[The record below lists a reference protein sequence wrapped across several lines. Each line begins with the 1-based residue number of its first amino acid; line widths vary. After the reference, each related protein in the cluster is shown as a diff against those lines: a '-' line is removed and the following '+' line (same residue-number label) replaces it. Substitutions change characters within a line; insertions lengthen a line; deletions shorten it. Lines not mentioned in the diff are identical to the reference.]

1 MRSLTMLEARSR
13 AGLLTVDGYELD
25 VDLTGG
31 PDTFRSTTTVR
42 FRATPGADTFIELRP
57 HTLRAARLNGR
68 QLDPATLAEGR
79 LPLPG
84 LAADNELVVEADY
97 PYSRSSE
104 GMHRFVDPADGKVYI
119 YAQPSITQAPRF
131 MACFDQPD
139 LKAPVTLR
147 VTADPQ
153 WLVRANGAGRQVA
166 PGRWEFAPT
175 PPLATY
181 LITLAAGPYHE
192 LRAEHD
198 GIPLGLYARA
208 SLAGHLEREAPELFE
223 VTAAGLDYYH
233 DRFGIRYP
241 FGDYDQVFA
250 PEFSWGAMEF
260 PGCVLIRDE
269 LVFRSAVTDSE
280 RERRAVLIAHEMA
293 HMWFGDLVTM
303 RWWDDLWLNESFA
316 DYLGWRV
323 TAEATRFRT
332 AAASYIVSRKSW
344 GYAADQRP
352 STHPVAPTEVADTAQ
367 ALANFDGISY
377 AKGSAVLRQLVAW
390 VGDEAFWAGLRSY
403 FQTHAYGNATL
414 ADLLDALSKASGRD
428 LTEWGEQWLRRSG
441 VDTLRPEVEM
451 DDAGRWRTVR
461 ITATGPDGQPATRP
475 HRVAVGV
482 YDEVD
487 GAVTRRAQVLVD
499 VPGTP
504 GPVEVPALAGAP
516 AGQLLLVNDDDL
528 SYAKLRLAG
537 SGDPLTVLP
546 RLADPQARALVWG
559 AAWDACRDAE
569 LPASRLVE
577 LAAAALPHETHLPL
591 YETMFATV
599 CDQVVDRYLP
609 PVRRPLALATMA
621 GVARQVLS
629 AAEPGSAW
637 QLAGARGL
645 IRCAGAEDV
654 DWLREWLAGQV
665 PDGLALDPDLRW
677 LIVGRLAALGAAAE
691 ELIAAEEAR
700 DPSARGQQQ
709 ALWCRA
715 ARPEPEAKAEAW
727 RLITTDRTLSNRLL
741 TAAAEGFW
749 QPGQAELTAPYV
761 ARYFDEIGATAEWRS
776 EQLLEAVTRA
786 AYPRYVVSETTVATA
801 TAALATE
808 GLHPVV
814 RREIVDA
821 TDDLRRALAA
831 RGRETEG
838 VAGR

>member
-1 MRSLTMLEARSR
+1 MLEARSR

-323 TAEATRFRT
+323 TAEATRFKT
-332 AAASYIVSRKSW
+332 APASYSVSRKSW
-344 GYAADQRP
+344 GYNADQRP
-352 STHPVAPTEVADTAQ
+352 STHPVAPTEVADTDQ

-390 VGDEAFWAGLRSY
+390 IGDEAFWSGLRSY
-403 FQTHAYGNATL
+403 FQAHAYGNATL
-414 ADLLDALSKASGRD
+414 ADLLTELSTASGRD
-428 LTEWGEQWLRRSG
+428 LTEWGERWLRQSG
-441 VDTLRPEVEM
+441 VDILRPEVTVDET
-451 DDAGRWRTVR
+451 GRYTGVR
-461 ITATGPDGQPATRP
+461 IIATGPDGSAASRP

-482 YDEVD
+482 YDEVE
-487 GAVTRRAQVLVD
+487 GVLARRQQVLVD
-499 VPGTP
+499 LEPGTEAT
-504 GPVEVPALAGAP
+504 EVPTLVGAGE
-516 AGQLLLVNDDDL
+516 GRLLLVNDDDL
-528 SYAKLRLAG
+528 SYTKIRLAG
-537 SGDPLTVLP
+537 QGDPLTSLP
-546 RLADPQARALVWG
+546 GLTDPQARALVWQ

-569 LPASRLVE
+569 LSANRLVE
-577 LAAAALPHETHLPL
+577 LAAAALPSETHLPL
-591 YETMFATV
+591 YETMFATL
-599 CDQVVDRYLP
+599 CDPLIDRYLP
-609 PVRRPLALATMA
+609 PSQHPLALATLA
-621 GVARQVLS
+621 GVARQVLT
-629 AAEPGSAW
+629 AAAPGSGW
-637 QLAGARGL
+637 QLAAARGL
-645 IRCAGAEDV
+645 LRCAQPADV
-654 DWLREWLAGQV
+654 EWLQRWLSGEV
-665 PDGLALDPDLRW
+665 PEGLILDPDLRW
-677 LIVGRLAALGAAAE
+677 SIIERLAVLGQADEALIVAE
-691 ELIAAEEAR
+691 QER
-700 DPSARGQQQ
+700 DPSARGQQR
-709 ALWCRA
+709 ATWCRA
-715 ARPEPEAKAEAW
+715 ARPDPAAKAEAW
-727 RLITTDRTLSNRLL
+727 QLITTDRKLSNRLL
-741 TAAAEGFW
+741 VAAADGFW
-749 QPGQAELTAPYV
+749 QPTQTGLTESYV
-761 ARYFDEIGATAEWRS
+761 ARFFSEIGATAQWRS
-776 EQLLEAVTRA
+776 LQLLEAVTRT
-786 AYPRYVVSETTVATA
+786 AYPRYAVTSATLTLA
-801 TAALATE
+801 EAALADP

-831 RGRETEG
+831 RA
-838 VAGR
+838 VASKPEVG